1 MFFIL
6 ASSLHKPAIK
16 SALLQQGVILVLAAG
31 ILDGGDIFSI
41 CLIALVAF
49 WTGVFLIRRR
59 RPQTPTR
66 IDLFMIR
73 GSYIPLCV
81 IAFFLVH
88 WFWRLRGLPGLL

>member
-1 MFFIL
+1 MFFTL
-6 ASSLHKPAIK
+6 ASSPHKPAIK
-16 SALLQQGVILVLAAG
+16 SALLQQVIILILAAS
-31 ILDGGDIFSI
+31 ILDGGDLFSI

-49 WTGVFLIRRR
+49 WAGVILIRRR

-81 IAFFLVH
+81 ITFFLVD